1 MIGGMRKHPGDRTCG
16 GIGCRVSQLFARG
29 AVRCAGGQSSFNM
42 KGENKMSMDKKST
55 EFGSWTLSE
64 IIEGRYFRVPDYQRG
79 YAWGERQV
87 AEFWEDLCAIVA
99 AGARHYTGAITV
111 EALDG
116 ASEITPRKGFAVVDG
131 QQRLTTV
138 AILFSA
144 LKLESNPLLVKAEGG
159 DNYVFSYGANNDDQQ
174 FLRRILSGN
183 VTGSPKTA
191 ISGISEMR
199 WGSSCPRLNALMRI
213 RGGKSPVP

>member
-1 MIGGMRKHPGDRTCG
+1 
-16 GIGCRVSQLFARG
+16 
-29 AVRCAGGQSSFNM
+29 M
-42 KGENKMSMDKKST
+42 KEKST

-111 EALDG
+111 EELDG

-183 VTGSPKTA
+183 EPGAPENSHQ
-191 ISGISEMR
+191 R
-199 WGSSCPRLNALMRI
+199 NLRNALVFFQTHPPSLV
-213 RGGKSPVP
+213 GQPVHAPPFAAKFGTLANPALFEHVAGRTVHRS